1 MGKILDFFTGNTA
14 AGVVK
19 EGLGAVGS
27 GISNLLDR
35 FVPRKMSESEKFQ
48 ATKEMFRLE
57 VEQGN
62 QEIADVNKAREMY
75 MTVLKTQ
82 KLPWIA
88 RLLNGT
94 FTPVA
99 GFTALGYLA
108 DKFWVQWAYNI
119 ANIFGK
125 TFQWQ
130 FIQRDP
136 VTDAAMTTIIL
147 FFFGYR
153 YKKKREGI
161 TNVG

>member
-1 MGKILDFFTGNTA
+1 MGKILDFFAGNTA

-19 EGLGAVGS
+19 EGLGAIGS
-27 GISNLLDR
+27 GVSNIMDR
-35 FVPRKMSESEKFQ
+35 FWPKKMSEAEKIE

-57 VEQGN
+57 VEQGKT
-62 QEIADVNKAREMY
+62 EIEDVNKAREMY
-75 MTVLKTQ
+75 MTILRTQ

-94 FTPVA
+94 FTPIA

-108 DKFWVQWAYNI
+108 DKFWVQWALNI
-119 ANIFGK
+119 AAIFDA

-130 FIQRDP
+130 YITRDP
-136 VTDAAMTTIIL
+136 VTDGAMTTIIL

-153 YKKKREGI
+153 YKKKKEGI